1 VDYYTMLD
9 VAVLAGPLMLSFDK
23 NVAFYRK
30 WPSVFA
36 AIIVVVVVFGAWDVW
51 KTAVGVWSFNDVYAG
66 TWRFLGLPRGEW
78 LFFVFIPYACL
89 FILACVR
96 AYIKDAELRI
106 PGIIW
111 YILAALFVVA
121 AVLFRDRTYTGVVFF
136 SVAVM
141 LLAGVMFIPENFRS
155 RNFWI
160 AMILTYIPFLVAN
173 GILTGKPV
181 VLYNDA
187 ENLGIR
193 VGTIPLE
200 DFFFSLSMLL
210 LGFFMY
216 DLFARLLS
224 RAKAGPSGS
233 MAQE

>member
-1 VDYYTMLD
+1 MLD

-23 NVAFYRK
+23 RVAFYRK

-141 LLAGVMFIPENFRS
+141 LLSGVMFIPENFRS

-210 LGFFMY
+210 LGFFVH